1 MTGKSPLLGTARE
14 WAIDLSVATAMG
26 AFLGMVGP
34 FGSYFNGPFL
44 VRAIYWIGCF
54 WAGMLIFG
62 LLIRLAAA
70 AASRA
75 GIPAPILVAAAI
87 LVGSGLQAA
96 VVAPAAT
103 WLWPFLRKL
112 SPLDWYGQCLAFSGP
127 LAIGFTLLRARMT
140 AQRAAAAPMIVDAAV
155 SPVKPGPAPPAVA
168 TILYL
173 KMEDHYVRVRTE
185 TGSRLEAGP
194 LARVLAGLSG
204 LDGLQVHRSW
214 WVTRRAVAGVER
226 DGRNLRLRL
235 VDGESAPVARAS
247 VARLRAAGWLADED
261 VAAAG

>member
-1 MTGKSPLLGTARE
+1 MTGPRPLLGTARE

-54 WAGMLIFG
+54 WAGTLIFG
-62 LLIRLAAA
+62 LLIRLAAVA
-70 AASRA
+70 AERA
-75 GIPAPILVAAAI
+75 RIPAPILVAAAI
-87 LVGSGLQAA
+87 LVGSALQAV

-103 WLWPFLRKL
+103 GLWPFLNKL

-127 LAIGFTLLRARMT
+127 LAVGFTILRARLA
-140 AQRAAAAPMIVDAAV
+140 AQRAAAAPLVVDGPIAT
-155 SPVKPGPAPPAVA
+155 PPPAPLAAA
-168 TILYL
+168 TVLYL

-194 LARVLAGLSG
+194 MARVLANLSG

-214 WVTRRAVAGVER
+214 WVARRAVVGVER

-235 VDGESAPVARAS
+235 VDGEAAPIARAS
-247 VARLRAAGWLADED
+247 VARLRAAGWLAEED
-261 VAAAG
+261 AAATG

>member
-1 MTGKSPLLGTARE
+1 MTGQGPMLGTARE

-34 FGSYFNGPFL
+34 FGSYFNGPFP

-54 WAGMLIFG
+54 WAGILIFG
-62 LLIRLAAA
+62 LLIRLAAEA
-70 AASRA
+70 ARRTT
-75 GIPAPILVAAAI
+75 IPAPILVAVAI
-87 LVGSGLQAA
+87 LVGSGLQAV

-103 WLWPFLRKL
+103 ALWPFLKRF

-127 LAIGFTLLRARMT
+127 LAVGFTFLRARL
-140 AQRAAAAPMIVDAAV
+140 ASQRAAAPLVVAA
-155 SPVKPGPAPPAVA
+155 PAPSPAPAPLVA
-168 TILYL
+168 ASVLYL

-194 LARVLAGLSG
+194 MARVLEGLSG

-214 WVTRRAVAGVER
+214 WVSRRAVAGIER

-235 VDGESAPVARAS
+235 VDGETAPVARAS
-247 VARLRAAGWLADED
+247 VARLRAAGWLAADESSL
-261 VAAAG
+261 AG